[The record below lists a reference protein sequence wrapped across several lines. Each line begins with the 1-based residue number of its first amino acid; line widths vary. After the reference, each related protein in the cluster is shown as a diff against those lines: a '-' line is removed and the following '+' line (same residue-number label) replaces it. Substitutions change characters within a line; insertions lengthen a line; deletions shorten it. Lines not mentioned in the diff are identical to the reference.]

1 MWAGSSASPSSKIF
15 ELNLPCYHPLAVF
28 LPRLG
33 FTSMLLLNRVRK
45 YALVAIFRIHFLARK
60 RCFLGGTDTSGGV
73 ETLRQ
78 SPGLLT
84 DGGRRKKRDVD
95 FTIPKHIG
103 IRARVEYG
111 FQRINHRIGERGA
124 IQRQQ
129 PGRCGSNHWRPP
141 RNRVRENPETRPATS
156 PRAPAAATPSYH
168 PDLTPPVSLFP
179 HCTYYT
185 NSVSS
190 NAAKISPRRASELK
204 SFLRSFGCGSA
215 ALYYIPSNSSPLAK
229 ISCPS
234 WDRPSPFVAC
244 RPGKAR
250 QPDRR
255 QKPIVCPTLTTQLG
269 CGSA

>member
-124 IQRQQ
+124 IQRRQ
-129 PGRCGSNHWRPP
+129 PRRCGSNHWRPP
-141 RNRVRENPETRPATS
+141 RNRVRKHPETRPAKS
-156 PRAPAAATPSYH
+156 PRAPAAATPSFH
-168 PDLTPPVSLFP
+168 PDLTPQVSRLWWGPPGLRGSPWTRSCLDSWLLTSNIHSILLMLAPQAPPLNFP
-179 HCTYYT
+179 PFLPIGSLSRVLCFLP
-185 NSVSS
+185 
-190 NAAKISPRRASELK
+190 APRV
-204 SFLRSFGCGSA
+204 
-215 ALYYIPSNSSPLAK
+215 
-229 ISCPS
+229 
-234 WDRPSPFVAC
+234 D
-244 RPGKAR
+244 
-250 QPDRR
+250 
-255 QKPIVCPTLTTQLG
+255 
-269 CGSA
+269 